1 MLRFVFWLSAVLYL
15 LPGLLLYFLPE
26 AGLPILSVSP
36 VWAARVAGGVLVA
49 WGLQL
54 LLASGRPSGAGVA
67 GLAAANLL
75 AAATLVPAV
84 LRGAGGLPSAL
95 NSILLGYGGLLA
107 LLGLL
112 GLLLPR
118 PRVQVV
124 A

>member
-1 MLRFVFWLSAVLYL
+1 MFWLSAVLYL

-75 AAATLVPAV
+75 VAATLVPAV
-84 LRGAGGLPSAL
+84 LRGAGGLPAAL
-95 NSILLGYGGLLA
+95 NSILLGYGVLLA